1 MASSWLE
8 TLFLS
13 IWPRRQKNCCI
24 SAASC
29 GSHSLSS
36 LLNIPPTHTCTP
48 FYNLPSCVCL
58 WTLIINSHN
67 IFSCIPIDPRIE
79 TSLICSLLL
88 DIFSSPVSFFSKLWQ
103 AVQILAVCCSPLILC
118 QTFLLHKYTRIS
130 EEMQSDIRWP
140 QKHSSLWY
148 TVFKNE
154 KKKSQLLHSRFQ
166 SWYINDDEGQVVLIL
181 KNNLKAKSIVFFIV
195 THWSILSLK
204 KQVRKWEIKI
214 LWNIPLLWKCD
225 IQYFHSHCKV

>member
-8 TLFLS
+8 TLFSS
-13 IWPRRQKNCCI
+13 IWPRRQKNYCI

-36 LLNIPPTHTCTP
+36 LLNIPPRAPLSITYPPPVFACGHLSSIHTTSFP
-48 FYNLPSCVCL
+48 ASPS
-58 WTLIINSHN
+58 
-67 IFSCIPIDPRIE
+67 IP
-79 TSLICSLLL
+79 LLKQASFAVSFL
-88 DIFSSPVSFFSKLWQ
+88 TFFSSPVSFFSKLWQ

-154 KKKSQLLHSRFQ
+154 KKK
-166 SWYINDDEGQVVLIL
+166 
-181 KNNLKAKSIVFFIV
+181 KSA
-195 THWSILSLK
+195 TSLTAPEL
-204 KQVRKWEIKI
+204 VYKWWWKTSGF
-214 LWNIPLLWKCD
+214 NIE
-225 IQYFHSHCKV
+225 